1 MQRTGP
7 NALNARRTVL
17 LAAWLLAAA
26 ATAMAQTL
34 NLPPRPPGAPT
45 GSQFLKL
52 ITPMSRAERE
62 NWIYAQVLSGN
73 VPNFQRTL
81 VPVSVSATI
90 NGTNHSATYYAAP
103 DYLAI
108 GTDADYF
115 LEPTTP
121 LLAQRLC
128 DALGCSLPTR
138 KMVNQIWTNA
148 VVKLNPHPFSPDVYA
163 IMSVEVFALSND
175 AIRSD
180 RDGQTNAHPLGAL
193 VSGDK
198 KDVIISS
205 KIYTNFSG
213 PTKPVVIYGWHQISP
228 TNQYGLPI
236 QPLYNGHE
244 ETYMDYSHGIR
255 LVQNSLT
262 VDGGPATISQV
273 LTNPN
278 LAALLSNEGPSEGTT
293 SDGVIRVPRY
303 TISAL
308 APAIVT
314 QPRSQTVLP
323 GASLVFQAFV
333 AGDPP
338 LTCRWLFNGTPL
350 SGATNASLLLSNVQ
364 AAHAGSYTV
373 VITNLSGSVTSRP
386 ALLRVN
392 TNVHPV
398 LFADTFD
405 TDTAANWNL
414 FWGAANSIADYTA
427 DWAFDYGATPYTFN
441 GVTGPIPP
449 APNSADGNTRAV
461 RFTVNNNDTTAA
473 TAAVNIYP
481 KGQSF
486 SGNFALKFDLWI
498 NYPGGAGGTGS
509 GVAGST
515 EYAICGLN
523 HLGTQVNWA
532 APSASSSDGI
542 WFAANGEGGTTN
554 DYRAYL
560 GNLSGTQTE
569 LTPLGT
575 SGLTASNNTAS
586 IYQNLFPSTR
596 FETAGAPGKNWIE
609 VELRQT
615 NNLILWILDG
625 TVVAQRT
632 NTSAFT
638 SGNIMLGFMDPFS
651 SIASPAENAF
661 VLFDNV
667 RVEDLDDS
675 LLQPPVITLQ
685 PASQSAA
692 AGANATFTVA
702 ATGSNPLSYQWRFS
716 GTNLAAATSASLWL
730 TNVQTVHAGTYD
742 VVVSNAAG
750 LATSVPATLTVGL
763 PDVRFLSATMLTND
777 QVQLLFSGVPGE
789 DYVILASTNLA
800 DWKPISVLT
809 ASNGP
814 LAFVDPAATNWPQ
827 RFYRARQVSSQTLTD
842 FEAFAPGAQVMFQPP
857 SASGSTSGFLNPT
870 PNLAYVTNAFPG
882 GHSSAKVVAAAWSF
896 KTGTTDPWLRLTTFS
911 AANIPNPTIHTN
923 QVLQFDVYTDK
934 ALYVAIGFRETS
946 TSAAIGADGGTTGAV
961 ELIGGTTDNAR
972 VPPKGRL
979 VPAGQ
984 WTTLEFF
991 VPCEPVLGLS
1001 GNGVLETTTGK
1012 GVLENL
1018 TLVPAAGPGTY
1029 NLHLDNFRV
1038 LDPAL

>member
-1 MQRTGP
+1 M
-7 NALNARRTVL
+7 ALAG
-17 LAAWLLAAA
+17 WLLFASPQAD
-26 ATAMAQTL
+26 AQIL
-34 NLPPRPPGAPT
+34 NLPPRPAAAPT
-45 GSQFLKL
+45 GNQFINL
-52 ITPMSRAERE
+52 ITSMSRAERE

-73 VPNFQRTL
+73 VPDFQRTL

-90 NGTNHSATYYAAP
+90 NGTNHTATYYAAP
-103 DYLAI
+103 DYLAL

-121 LLAQRLC
+121 LLAQRLG
-128 DALGCSLPTR
+128 DALACTLPTR

-148 VVKLNPHPFSPDVYA
+148 AVKLNPHPFSPDVYD

-228 TNQYGLPI
+228 PNQYGLPI

-303 TISAL
+303 AISAL
-308 APAIVT
+308 APVIIT

-323 GASLVFQAFV
+323 GASPVCQALV

-338 LTCRWLFNGTPL
+338 LNYRWLFNGTPL
-350 SGATNASLLLSNVQ
+350 SGATNASLLLSNAQ

-373 VITNLSGSVTSRP
+373 VVTNLSGSVTSRP

-398 LFADTFD
+398 LFADNFE
-405 TDTAANWNL
+405 TDTSANWNV
-414 FWGAANSIADYTA
+414 FWGAANGIADYTA

-449 APNSADGNTRAV
+449 APNSPDGSARGV
-461 RFTVNNNDTTAA
+461 RFTVNNNDGTAA

-481 KGQSF
+481 QGQSF

-509 GVAGST
+509 GVTGST

-560 GNLSGTQTE
+560 GNLTGTQTE

-575 SGLTASNNTAS
+575 SGLTASNHTAS
-586 IYQNLFPSTR
+586 IYQNLFPSAR
-596 FETAGAPGKNWIE
+596 FETAGVPGKNWIE

-625 TVVAQRT
+625 IVVAQRA

-638 SGNIMLGFMDPFS
+638 AGNIMLGFMDPFS

-675 LLQPPVITLQ
+675 LLQPPGVTLQ

-692 AGANATFTVA
+692 AGANVTFTVA
-702 ATGSNPLSYQWRFS
+702 ATGSNPLSYQWRFN
-716 GTNLAAATSASLWL
+716 GTNLAGAINASLSL
-730 TNVQTVHAGTYD
+730 TNAQTAHAGTYD

-750 LATSVPATLTVGL
+750 LATSAPATLVVAP
-763 PDVRFLSATMLTND
+763 PDVRFLSASMLTNG
-777 QVQLLFSGVPGE
+777 QVQLLFSGGPGE

-800 DWKPISVLT
+800 DWRPISVLT
-809 ASNGP
+809 ATNGP
-814 LAFVDPAATNWPQ
+814 LPFIDPAATNLAR
-827 RFYRARQVSSQTLTD
+827 RFYRARHGTSQTLTD
-842 FEAFAPGAQVMFQPP
+842 FEAFAPGTQVMFQPP
-857 SASGSTSGFLNPT
+857 SASGSTAGFLNPT
-870 PNLAYVTNAFPG
+870 PNFAYVTNAFPG
-882 GHSSAKVVAAAWSF
+882 GHSSAKVLAAAWSF

-911 AANIPNPTIHTN
+911 AANSPNPTISTN
-923 QVLQFDVYTDK
+923 QVVQFDLYTDR

-946 TSAAIGADGGTTGAV
+946 TIASIGADGGTSGPI
-961 ELIGGTTDNAR
+961 EFIGGTTDNTGI
-972 VPPKGRL
+972 PPRGRL

-984 WTTLEFF
+984 WTTLDFF
-991 VPCEPVLGLS
+991 LPYEPVLAFT

-1018 TLVPAAGPGTY
+1018 TLVPAAGLGTY
-1029 NLHLDNFRV
+1029 NLYLDNFRV
-1038 LDPAL
+1038 LDLTR